1 MKKNMGSV
9 DQIIRI
15 LVAVVFGVLYYMEIV
30 TGTLGIV
37 LVVAAAI
44 FAATSVLSFCPIY
57 SIFGMNTCPTDS
69 K

>member
-44 FAATSVLSFCPIY
+44 FAATSVLSFCPLY